1 MTVLTDELRYRLLKQ
16 LEKNPNLSQRELASL
31 MGISLGRVNYCLNAL
46 IERGWVKARNFG
58 QSQNKMGYAYLLTAK
73 GVDEKARVT
82 LAFFKYKQKEYDD
95 LVKELETLRE
105 EAALIKPPK
114 GKPC

>member
-1 MTVLTDELRYRLLKQ
+1 MTPLTDELRYRLLKQ

-46 IERGWVKARNFG
+46 IERGWVKARNFR

-82 LAFFKYKQKEYDD
+82 LAFFKHKQKEYDE

-105 EAALIKPPK
+105 EAAAIKPPK
-114 GKPC
+114 GK